1 MTSPEFAAFVGIDW
15 GDQKHA
21 VCLVADGVESEREL
35 PHRAAEIDTWAN
47 ELRTRFHGRL
57 VAVCVEQSRG
67 PLIYALLKYEFFVL
81 FPVNPK
87 QATRYREALYPSGSK
102 DDPVDARLLCR
113 FLMNHHHQLRA
124 WRPDDEA
131 TRLLRILSEDRRR
144 FVDERTAYKNQLRQR
159 LKEFFPL
166 ALEVAG
172 PRLEKDSFLRLLL
185 KFPSHAELHR
195 ACPRAL
201 ARLLPKLRRVP
212 DDQETDPRV
221 TKIREAIP
229 LVTDRAIVKAGRLAV
244 IKLARLIL
252 QLNQT
257 IAEYDTELVA
267 ELAQHPEAEL
277 FQSFPGAGP
286 SLTPRLVAAFGSDRK
301 RYSIAED
308 LQQLSGIAPVL
319 IRSGKSCTV
328 RRRSACPKFLRQTF
342 HEYADHS
349 RKTSLW
355 ASAYYQM
362 LRDRGMRHHAA
373 LRSLAFKWQRVLFR
387 CWQSRASY
395 NEAAHMQQLRLNHSP
410 LLQYLAIPK
419 NAGQA

>member
-1 MTSPEFAAFVGIDW
+1 
-15 GDQKHA
+15 
-21 VCLVADGVESEREL
+21 
-35 PHRAAEIDTWAN
+35 
-47 ELRTRFHGRL
+47 
-57 VAVCVEQSRG
+57 
-67 PLIYALLKYEFFVL
+67 
-81 FPVNPK
+81 
-87 QATRYREALYPSGSK
+87 
-102 DDPVDARLLCR
+102 
-113 FLMNHHHQLRA
+113 
-124 WRPDDEA
+124 
-131 TRLLRILSEDRRR
+131 LLRILSEDRRR

-301 RYSIAED
+301 RYSTAED

>member
-47 ELRTRFHGRL
+47 ELRTRFNGRL
-57 VAVCVEQSRG
+57 VAVCLEQSRG

-113 FLMNHHHQLRA
+113 FLINHHHQLRA
-124 WRPDDEA
+124 WCPDDEA
-131 TRLLRILSEDRRR
+131 TRLLRILSEDR
-144 FVDERTAYKNQLRQR
+144 
-159 LKEFFPL
+159 
-166 ALEVAG
+166 
-172 PRLEKDSFLRLLL
+172 
-185 KFPSHAELHR
+185 
-195 ACPRAL
+195 
-201 ARLLPKLRRVP
+201 
-212 DDQETDPRV
+212 
-221 TKIREAIP
+221 
-229 LVTDRAIVKAGRLAV
+229 
-244 IKLARLIL
+244 
-252 QLNQT
+252 
-257 IAEYDTELVA
+257 
-267 ELAQHPEAEL
+267 
-277 FQSFPGAGP
+277 
-286 SLTPRLVAAFGSDRK
+286 K
-301 RYSIAED
+301 RYSAAED

-349 RKTSLW
+349 RKTSIW
-355 ASAYYQM
+355 AGAYYQM

-373 LRSLAFKWQRVLFR
+373 LRSLAFKWQRILFR

-395 NEAAHMQQLRLNHSP
+395 NEVAHLQQLRLNRSP
-410 LLQYLAIPK
+410 LLQYLAAP
-419 NAGQA
+419 QSPEPT

>member
-1 MTSPEFAAFVGIDW
+1 
-15 GDQKHA
+15 
-21 VCLVADGVESEREL
+21 
-35 PHRAAEIDTWAN
+35 
-47 ELRTRFHGRL
+47 
-57 VAVCVEQSRG
+57 
-67 PLIYALLKYEFFVL
+67 
-81 FPVNPK
+81 VNPK

-113 FLMNHHHQLRA
+113 FLINHHHQLRA

-166 ALEVAG
+166 ALDLAG
-172 PRLEKDSFLRLLL
+172 PRPELR
-185 KFPSHAELHR
+185 R
-195 ACPRAL
+195 ASPRAL

-301 RYSIAED
+301 RYSTAED